1 MLKLLLKKA
10 AIDPNKLVAKKPDEN
25 FVPYVC
31 HFDPNTIITKNGELL
46 QIIRITGFSN
56 NSAAKELISL
66 RESVRDA
73 VVDNVKDNKVA
84 FWFNT
89 IRRKKDISPRGN
101 FKDFFS
107 QQVNQA
113 WIKENK
119 WDDQFVNE
127 LYITIIVEGLDT
139 SIVNLNAFMRSFS
152 YMTTRTLHHKF
163 LQEAH
168 KKLTQLAAKV
178 VAQTEEYGAKLLG
191 IAEWDGILYSEPMRF
206 FGKIVNLYEE
216 RYPLSANDISDDLTS
231 HKIAFGDRE
240 LEVVGYKNKNF
251 AVMMSLKEYF
261 EVSTNQLERIL
272 QLPFEFIITQS
283 FDFTFSKKEIEPYEY
298 QNYILKVSGDE
309 DFRQLSGVAHFIEN
323 KQGLDTDY
331 GKLQTTIM
339 LISSTREELEKDLKA
354 SFEQF
359 NSLGFVVIREDI
371 FLEHCFWSQLPGNF
385 RYLRRQKVINT
396 NRIAGFA
403 ALHNFPSGLIA
414 GNKWGPAATVFKTV
428 LNTPYFFNF
437 HDGDLGHSLIMGPAG
452 SGKTVLLNFLV
463 TQARRFDGKLF
474 YFDFNNAAKCLI
486 KALGGDYYT
495 IAHDALEADNFLK
508 MNPLSLVK
516 DSENQNFL
524 NEFFA
529 SLTAF
534 AKDGISDDEM
544 ELIPQIVDR
553 IFTSHADSFTL
564 ATEAF
569 NTSETANI
577 YEKLQIWNDERL
589 GHIFGASEEINWS
602 SPIMAFDL
610 DEIFAQKPILIPTV
624 NYLLYRIEKELD
636 GSPTII
642 VMNEA
647 WHMIDNLTIGPKI
660 GDFLER
666 MKSKNCIV
674 IFTSENDDSIG
685 ESEFVAEVKKHLATE
700 IFMPNPNPQAYYK
713 KLFGLNDEEME
724 ILRMM
729 RDNEKHFLFKH
740 ADDSV
745 IATLDL
751 SKNVEFLKIF
761 SADEVTLTAMDEV
774 IAVSASESDPNP
786 KPEVWLPQL
795 FEVLQ
800 EFEKERVAEEKKRIR
815 EEHAEQRRL
824 LKIKLELV

>member
-1 MLKLLLKKA
+1 M
-10 AIDPNKLVAKKPDEN
+10 VAKKPDEN

-46 QIIRITGFSN
+46 QVIRITGFSN

-66 RESVRDA
+66 RETVRDA
-73 VVDNVKDNKVA
+73 IVDNVKDNKVA

-89 IRRKKDISPRGN
+89 IRRKKDISPEGE

-107 QQVNQA
+107 KEVDRA
-113 WIKENK
+113 WIKENS

-152 YMTTRTLHHKF
+152 YMTTKTLHNKF

-168 KKLTQLAAKV
+168 KKLVQLAAKIT
-178 VAQTEEYGAKLLG
+178 AQTEEYGAKLLG

-216 RYPLSANDISDDLTS
+216 RSPLSANDISDDLTS
-231 HKIAFGDRE
+231 HKIAFGNRE
-240 LEVVGYKNKNF
+240 LEVVGYNNKNF
-251 AVMMSLKEYF
+251 AAMMSLKEYF

-298 QNYILKVSGDE
+298 QNYILKISGDE

-323 KQGLDTDY
+323 KRGLDTDY

-339 LISSTREELEKDLKA
+339 LISSTREELEKDLKS

-359 NSLGFVVIREDI
+359 NSLGFVVVREDI

-385 RYLRRQKVINT
+385 HYLRRQKVINT

-437 HDGDLGHSLIMGPAG
+437 HDGDLGHSLVLGPDN

-463 TQARRFDGKLF
+463 TQAQRFDGKLF
-474 YFDFNNAAKCLI
+474 YFDFKNAAKCLI
-486 KALGGDYYT
+486 KALEGDYYT
-495 IAHDALEADNFLK
+495 ISQEASEEEGFLK
-508 MNPLSLVK
+508 MNPLSLVRTNQ
-516 DSENQNFL
+516 DQNFL
-524 NEFFA
+524 NEFFT

-534 AKDGISDDEM
+534 SKEAISDDEL

-553 IFTSHADSFTL
+553 ILTSQADSFAL
-564 ATEAF
+564 AIEAF

-577 YEKLQIWNDERL
+577 YEKLKIWNGENL
-589 GHIFGASEEINWS
+589 GHIFGASDEINWS
-602 SPIMAFDL
+602 SRIMAFDL
-610 DEIFAQKPILIPTV
+610 DEIFLQKPILIPVV
-624 NYLLYRIEKELD
+624 NYLLYRIEMALD
-636 GSPTII
+636 ESPAII
-642 VMNEA
+642 VINEA
-647 WHMIDNLTIGPKI
+647 WGVIDNSTIGPKI
-660 GDFLER
+660 GEFLER

-674 IFTSENDDSIG
+674 IFSSESGDNIG
-685 ESEFVAEVKKHLATE
+685 ESEFSAVIKKHLATE
-700 IFMPNPNPQAYYK
+700 VFMPNSNPQAYYK

-745 IATLDL
+745 IATLNL
-751 SKNVEFLKIF
+751 EKNVELLKIF
-761 SADEVTLTAMDEV
+761 SADEVTLTAMEEV
-774 IAVSASESDPNP
+774 IAVSSSESNPNP
-786 KPEVWLPQL
+786 KPQAWLPQL
-795 FEVLQ
+795 FEVLR
-800 EFEKERVAEEKKRIR
+800 EFEKERAAEEKKRIR

-824 LKIKLELV
+824 LKIKLELA